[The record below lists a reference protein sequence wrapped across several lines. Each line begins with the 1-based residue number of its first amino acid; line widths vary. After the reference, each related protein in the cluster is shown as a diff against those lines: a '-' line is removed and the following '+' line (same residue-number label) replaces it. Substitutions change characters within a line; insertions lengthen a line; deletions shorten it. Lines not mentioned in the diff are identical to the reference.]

1 MAHSMMVKLITGPSA
16 HPSPTM
22 FDPPPHAS
30 QFPLHTPPQSPP
42 TPSGLLHTHTPGGCQ
57 PKQQQDLVCADRG
70 KSADQG
76 AKTTCASTQTCSE
89 LLPTHLAPSPCR
101 LPTQPTSWREPG
113 DPSSHAPLSGFAP
126 QPMSAASASAP
137 PPVPTSLERCCSAR
151 TSRCAA
157 PARNPLPPPPCRR
170 CAPPTPANTKSA
182 TLPPQHPA
190 TCEKKCSLRGH
201 ITKLD

>member
-1 MAHSMMVKLITGPSA
+1 LSAAPMTHSMMVKLITGPSSLHLTRA
-16 HPSPTM
+16 NSRSTHHPTPR
-22 FDPPPHAS
+22 PPPLDCPTLTHLAGAS
-30 QFPLHTPPQSPP
+30 QSNSRTLCVQTVASLR
-42 TPSGLLHTHTPGGCQ
+42 TRA
-57 PKQQQDLVCADRG
+57 PKRH
-70 KSADQG
+70 K
-76 AKTTCASTQTCSE
+76 KTCSE

-101 LPTQPTSWREPG
+101 LPTQRTSWREPG

-182 TLPPQHPA
+182 TLLPQHPA